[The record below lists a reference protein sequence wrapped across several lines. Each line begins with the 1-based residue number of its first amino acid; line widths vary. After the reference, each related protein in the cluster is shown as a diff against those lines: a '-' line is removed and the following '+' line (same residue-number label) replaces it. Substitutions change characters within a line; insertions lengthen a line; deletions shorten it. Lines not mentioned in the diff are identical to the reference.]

1 MPESKTA
8 RWTLGTGV
16 VLILLISTSFGYE
29 AYSRRQELE
38 KQVTQLTN
46 GDPGRGRD
54 LAQSRGCVGCH
65 DIPGTRGPRGNVGPP
80 LTGIA
85 TRVYVGGVLL
95 NTPDNLR
102 QWLLDPPRIDPRSAM
117 PNVGLTDQEA
127 RDLSAFLYTLK

>member
-1 MPESKTA
+1 MPESKIA
-8 RWTLGTGV
+8 GWTLGTSL
-16 VLILLISTSFGYE
+16 VLILVIGASFGYE
-29 AYSRRQELE
+29 AYSKHQALE
-38 KQVTQLTN
+38 KEVAQLTS
-46 GDPGRGRD
+46 GDPERGRD

-80 LTGIA
+80 LAGIA

-127 RDLSAFLYTLK
+127 RDLSAFLYTLR